1 MPLTLLALP
10 LEILHYICNSLT
22 DHADVSNF
30 RLACRTLSSV
40 GLDNLAPTVSFAVL
54 PESLDRLKAI
64 AAHPVLRHH
73 VYTVICLTD
82 VLPYYESFESWKNH
96 ARESNF
102 YLGWVVQADDEWARE
117 SDILAQARHQ
127 ISDAKLQEGW
137 QAYLSNL
144 AAQEKALQSL
154 DDPQEL
160 IDVFKGLTHL
170 KNLEIKG
177 SDSDG
182 ESLSTQISEKLFDSC
197 LVRPSPTLA
206 RPFFPFGSNGYF
218 GSHTA
223 KLLASLLAAAS
234 AVHREIISLRVDTLD
249 CCFFGDGGP
258 KAECFAQVLNNLRHL
273 KLDLVVEGLEDNFT
287 SWDKARLALSSDH
300 LQNFLCSALGLEVLD
315 IQFASDFYEPFI
327 GNTAKMFPTESIW
340 RSLRSLDLEGI
351 SFTPSSFLGFLGC
364 HSKTLRHLYLAHCD
378 LAAAQEPNFPVIAP
392 AGEDQSSPRLLWSDF
407 FIPLSG
413 MFSLVSF
420 YISGLFT
427 VNRRLDPESLDYIR
441 PADGVQNIGLTV
453 GKVLEILICSEPFNA
468 FLRRKVEGSQ
478 NIDADTIKA
487 HMIQDLVDNVPVR
500 TQPPRLVDIPMR
512 HESYLKEFV
521 VLRSWQV
528 HA

>member
-1 MPLTLLALP
+1 MLALP
-10 LEILHYICNSLT
+10 LEILHYICNCLT

-30 RLACRTLSSV
+30 RLACRTLSTV
-40 GLDNLAPTVSFAVL
+40 GLDNLAPTVSFAIL

-82 VLPYYESFESWKNH
+82 VLPYYESFESWKHH

-102 YLGWVVQADDEWARE
+102 YLDWVVQPDDEWARE

-144 AAQEKALQSL
+144 AAQEKAFQSL
-154 DDPQEL
+154 NDSQEL
-160 IDVFKGLTHL
+160 IHVFKGLSHL

-177 SDSDG
+177 SGSDG
-182 ESLSTQISEKLFDSC
+182 KSLSTHILKKLFDSC

-223 KLLASLLAAAS
+223 KLLTSLLTAAS
-234 AVHREIISLRVDTLD
+234 AVHKEITTLRVDKLD

-258 KAECFAQVLNNLRHL
+258 KFECFTQVLSKLRHL
-273 KLDLVVEGLEDNFT
+273 KLDLAVEALEDNFT
-287 SWDKARLALSSDH
+287 SWEKAKMALSSGH
-300 LQNFLCSALGLEVLD
+300 LQNFLCSALELEVLD
-315 IQFASDFYEPFI
+315 IQFPGDFYEPFL
-327 GNTAKMFPTESIW
+327 GNTAKIFSTESIW
-340 RSLRSLDLEGI
+340 RSLRSLDLAGI
-351 SFTPSSFLGFLGC
+351 FFAPSSFLGFLGC
-364 HSKTLRHLYLAHCD
+364 HSDTLRHLYLSDCD
-378 LAAAQEPNFPVIAP
+378 LAAAQEPNFPAIAP

-407 FIPLSG
+407 FIPFSG
-413 MFSLVSF
+413 MFSLASF
-420 YISGLFT
+420 HISGMLT
-427 VNRRLDPESLDYIR
+427 VNRRLDPESLDYIQL
-441 PADGVQNIGLTV
+441 ADGVQNIGLTV

-468 FLRRKVEGSQ
+468 FLRRKVAGSQ
-478 NIDADTIKA
+478 DIDADTIKA
-487 HMIQDLVDNVPVR
+487 YMIQDLVDNVPVR
-500 TQPPRLVDIPMR
+500 TQPPRLVDVPMR

-528 HA
+528 YA

>member
-1 MPLTLLALP
+1 MPLTMLALP
-10 LEILHYICNSLT
+10 LEILHYICNCLT

-30 RLACRTLSSV
+30 RLACRTLSTV
-40 GLDNLAPTVSFAVL
+40 GLDNLAPTVSFAIL

-96 ARESNF
+96 AQDPDIH
-102 YLGWVVQADDEWARE
+102 LGWVVQADDEWARE

-127 ISDAKLQEGW
+127 IPDAKLQKGW
-137 QAYLSNL
+137 QAYSSNL
-144 AAQEKALQSL
+144 AAQGKAFQSL
-154 DDPQEL
+154 DDSQEL

-177 SDSDG
+177 SESDG
-182 ESLSTQISEKLFDSC
+182 ESLSTQILKKLFDSC

-223 KLLASLLAAAS
+223 KLLTSLFAAAS
-234 AVHREIISLRVDTLD
+234 AVHKDIISLRVDTLD

-258 KAECFAQVLNNLRHL
+258 KLEYFTQVLSKLRHL
-273 KLDLVVEGLEDNFT
+273 KLDLVVEAVEDNFT
-287 SWDKARLALSSDH
+287 SWEKAKMALSSDH
-300 LQNFLCSALGLEVLD
+300 LQNFLCSALELEDLD
-315 IQFASDFYEPFI
+315 IQFASDTDEPFI
-327 GNTAKMFPTESIW
+327 GNTAKTFPTESIW
-340 RSLRSLDLEGI
+340 RSLRSLDLAGI

-364 HSKTLRHLYLAHCD
+364 HSKTLRHLYLADCD
-378 LAAAQEPNFPVIAP
+378 LAVAQEPNLLVIAP
-392 AGEDQSSPRLLWSDF
+392 TGADQSSPSLLWSDF

-413 MFSLVSF
+413 MFSLASF
-420 YISGLFT
+420 YISGLLT
-427 VNRRLDPESLDYIR
+427 VNRRLDDESLDYIR
-441 PADGVQNIGLTV
+441 PDDGVQNIGLTV
-453 GKVLEILICSEPFNA
+453 GKVLEILICSESFNA

-478 NIDADTIKA
+478 DIDADTIKA
-487 HMIQDLVDNVPVR
+487 YMIQDLVDNVPMFQYGTRV
-500 TQPPRLVDIPMR
+500 T
-512 HESYLKEFV
+512 
-521 VLRSWQV
+521 
-528 HA
+528 